1 MGMDVY
7 GVNATT
13 EKGEYFRNN
22 VWWWRPL
29 AEFICETYPEI
40 ARKCENW
47 GTNDGDGLDETDS
60 VVLGQ
65 MILNDIADGTVA
77 DYERAYNTQLAEL
90 DREHCEYCNGTGIRK
105 DEVGNDMGYA
115 TEELSP
121 EIAILTGRT
130 HGSCNACSGVGTK
143 EHFAMNYPFSAENV
157 KAFAEFLLACGGF
170 QIC

>member
-7 GVNATT
+7 GVNATS

-29 AEFICETYPEI
+29 WAFCYENYEI
-40 ARKCENW
+40 ARKVEN
-47 GTNDGDGLDETDS
+47 GHSNDGDGLDETDS
-60 VVLGQ
+60 KVLGQ
-65 MILNDIADGTVA
+65 LLLNDIADGTVA
-77 DYERAYNTQLAEL
+77 DYERAYNAQLAEL

-143 EHFAMNYPFSAENV
+143 ENFAMNYPFSAENV
-157 KAFAEFLLACGGF
+157 KAFAEFLLECGGF